1 MGMLENKTGM
11 VTGGGSGIGRA
22 TCLKFAA
29 EGARV
34 LVVDIDEQQG
44 LETVAMIE
52 AAQGE
57 ALFQAA
63 DVADER
69 AVKTAIEAGIDRF
82 GSLHVASNNA
92 ALSVGHTLLAETPAD
107 AFNTTYEVTLKGVF
121 YCMKHQIPAMM
132 NSGGGAIVNIGSRAS
147 KSPNLRMSAYDSAK
161 AAVNGLT
168 RSAAKE
174 YAPHGIRVNC
184 VNPGV
189 IRTAGVEQYL
199 ATNPKHEPRF
209 LRGIAMG
216 RLGYPQELAEAVVWL
231 CSDRAAYITGQSLDV
246 DGGMLG

>member
-121 YCMKHQIPAMM
+121 YCMKHQI
-132 NSGGGAIVNIGSRAS
+132 GRAH
-147 KSPNLRMSAYDSAK
+147 
-161 AAVNGLT
+161 V
-168 RSAAKE
+168 
-174 YAPHGIRVNC
+174 
-184 VNPGV
+184 
-189 IRTAGVEQYL
+189 
-199 ATNPKHEPRF
+199 
-209 LRGIAMG
+209 
-216 RLGYPQELAEAVVWL
+216 
-231 CSDRAAYITGQSLDV
+231 
-246 DGGMLG
+246 